1 MNSVHGRDLDL
12 NRLRAFVVTAEAGS
26 VTAAASRLHLTQSAV
41 SAALER
47 LTEVVGAPLFARQ
60 GRGITLTAPRVPLLP
75 SAARFT
81 YPPPMPK
88 SPSVTSTSF
97 SLDDLRALLGA
108 PDPASVKAI
117 VDEETRE
124 EFIALGVQ
132 IASRH
137 ILSDAP
143 RIYGIACEFLGSASE
158 ALLDSIDV
166 SLELVSVG
174 VHLAIELR
182 TLTNKVRKTDDAGE
196 AERSAAE
203 RAAATAFTSALGLRT
218 RTVRLLKGIA
228 GRSSDLRKRVDDRT
242 GTAETA
248 EALAQGLEAQA
259 TLMRELLTHKKDAIA
274 TRAKLYRMT
283 EARAVKLDKAA
294 LAVRETAAAAD
305 ARSVAK
311 VRQLE
316 IDFLDGVNL
325 HVLGEVIHAFEGA
338 HDMNASIPRLV
349 PIATRRLLA
358 KHGGRKS
365 AAGVETAGTE
375 VAAAKT
381 EK

>member
-1 MNSVHGRDLDL
+1 
-12 NRLRAFVVTAEAGS
+12 
-26 VTAAASRLHLTQSAV
+26 
-41 SAALER
+41 
-47 LTEVVGAPLFARQ
+47 
-60 GRGITLTAPRVPLLP
+60 
-75 SAARFT
+75 
-81 YPPPMPK
+81 MPK
-88 SPSVTSTSF
+88 PIASTATSF
-97 SLDDLRALLGA
+97 SLDDLHAKVGA
-108 PDPASVKAI
+108 PDPAFVKAI

-124 EFIALGVQ
+124 EFIALGSQ

-143 RIYGIACEFLGSASE
+143 RIYGIAYEFLSSASE
-158 ALLDSIDV
+158 AQLDSIDI

-174 VHLAIELR
+174 AHLAIDLR
-182 TLTNKVRKTDDAGE
+182 TLTNKVRKTDEAGE
-196 AERSAAE
+196 AERSEAE

-259 TLMRELLTHKKDAIA
+259 TLMREFLTHKKDTIA

-283 EARAVKLDKAA
+283 EARAVKLDEAA
-294 LAVRETAAAAD
+294 LAAGETAAAAA
-305 ARSVAK
+305 ARSVAR

-338 HDMNASIPRLV
+338 HDMDASIPRLV

-365 AAGVETAGTE
+365 AAGGEAP
-375 VAAAKT
+375 AAAPEGAKVNV